1 MPAARQYPRTI
12 SLAYTMV
19 RHNHRSIAAISAGQ
33 TRPMPS
39 PEARLQS
46 LLQRIESA
54 RRDAGQ
60 AGHVGL
66 LAVSK
71 TQSADAIRALAS
83 AGQRAFGENYVQ
95 EAASK
100 QDALRELTI
109 EWHLI
114 GQ

>member
-1 MPAARQYPRTI
+1 MPI
-12 SLAYTMV
+12 
-19 RHNHRSIAAISAGQ
+19 
-33 TRPMPS
+33 

-46 LLQRIESA
+46 LLQRIESS

-60 AGHVGL
+60 SGQVGL

-71 TQSADAIRALAS
+71 PQSAYAIRALAS

-114 GQ
+114 GHLQSNKARDAAQRFDWVQSIDRDRKSTRLNSSH